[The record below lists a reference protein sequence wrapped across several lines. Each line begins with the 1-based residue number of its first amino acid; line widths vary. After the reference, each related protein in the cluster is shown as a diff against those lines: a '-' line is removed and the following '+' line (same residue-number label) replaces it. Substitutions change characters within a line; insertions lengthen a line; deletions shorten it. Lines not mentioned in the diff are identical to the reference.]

1 MQIPE
6 QIKAALREYDRR
18 RDRASPPV
26 FVGRASELAFLHDAV
41 AAAQSGAEG
50 ITAVVQ
56 GVPGVG
62 KSALCWQFEKE
73 LRNAVGDDKPVVVVS
88 KDCDFFDRPP
98 LSVVKELAADVP
110 VRMDL
115 LRRLPGFE
123 KADDHVRRAVGFAT
137 ALLKRGSSFDLAM
150 QAMNLDQSSSL
161 GTALDTFAE
170 NTWPAGITLILT
182 VDEMQNMEDTSH
194 VRRNLQA
201 LHSKRFDTNIA
212 IIGFGLQDAT
222 STLHRL
228 GLSRL
233 GADQVR
239 TLECIDEAD
248 AVRLVDET
256 FDYLGLAA
264 EQDDWLEYVR
274 HLGFGVEDWKNWR
287 RAAKEIIL
295 GESANFPH
303 HLVNGIRAVCR
314 IVLDGQ
320 LRPGRPEPSAL
331 RGQCQ
336 DSKKEYYA
344 ARLAPFANHT
354 LALAAALRKA
364 NAANEVDTAIVLD
377 ALEESDNNGRRTN
390 ANKAKAVLDGLL
402 DRGLMKRR
410 GTSMVAVEV
419 PSMTAY
425 LNDELERS
433 LAAGG
438 ATAHKLT
445 SRGAKYAPAGRSG

>member
-62 KSALCWQFEKE
+62 KSALCWQFERE
-73 LRNAVGDDKPVVVVS
+73 LRSALGDDKPVVVVS

-182 VDEMQNMEDTSH
+182 VDEMQNMEDTPH

-201 LHSKRFDTNIA
+201 IHSKRFDTNIA
-212 IIGFGLQDAT
+212 IIGFGLQDTT

-239 TLECIDEAD
+239 TLGCVDEAD
-248 AVRLVDET
+248 AARLVDET
-256 FDYLGLAA
+256 FGYLGLAA
-264 EQDDWLEYVR
+264 EQDWLEYAQ
-274 HLGFGVEDWKNWR
+274 HLGFGAEDWKNWR
-287 RAAKEIIL
+287 HAAKEIIL
-295 GESANFPH
+295 EESANFPH

-320 LRPGRPEPSAL
+320 LRPGHREPSAL

-364 NAANEVDTAIVLD
+364 NAAGELDTAVLLD
-377 ALEESDNNGRRTN
+377 ALEKTDNNGRRAS
-390 ANKAKAVLDGLL
+390 ANTALEVLDGLL

-419 PSMTAY
+419 PSMTGY
-425 LNDELERS
+425 LKDELERS
-433 LAAGG
+433 LAVGG
-438 ATAHKLT
+438 AAAHKLT
-445 SRGAKYAPAGRSG
+445 SQSDGDHVRHSDDS